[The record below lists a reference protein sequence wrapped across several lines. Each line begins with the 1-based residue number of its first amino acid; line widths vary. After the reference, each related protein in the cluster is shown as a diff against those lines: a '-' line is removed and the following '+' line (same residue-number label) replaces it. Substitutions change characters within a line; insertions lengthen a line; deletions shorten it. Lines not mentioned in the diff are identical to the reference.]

1 MKPDYLK
8 GCGLAFMSA
17 MLWGVSGTA
26 GQFLFA
32 HRGVNTEWLVAVRML
47 SAGVLM
53 LGFVAVRAPRDLFTV
68 WTHKADALRM
78 MIFGLFG
85 MLAVQYTYFAAINA
99 SNAATATV
107 IQYTG
112 PVLIVGWFALQKKRW
127 PTPIEALCVGMAV
140 AGTFFMVT
148 HGSLTSLSIST
159 MALVWGLSSAVALA
173 FYSIQPLTLMSRYS
187 PPIVIG
193 WGMLTGGLAL
203 SLVHAP
209 WAIEGTWDAPAIGA
223 FAFVIVFGTLIPF
236 YAYLMAVK
244 IIGPETSSLLACAEP
259 LASAILAMIW
269 LGTRFGPYD
278 WLGTALILA
287 TVISLTLR
295 TTEPKAVKIE

>member
-17 MLWGVSGTA
+17 LLWGVSGTF

-47 SAGVLM
+47 TAGILM
-53 LGFVAVRAPRDLFTV
+53 LGFVALRTPRDLFAI
-68 WTHKADALRM
+68 WTDRRDALRM
-78 MIFGLFG
+78 AIFGLFG

-99 SNAATATV
+99 SNTATATV

-127 PTPIEALCVGMAV
+127 PTPFELLCVGMAI

-148 HGSLTSLSIST
+148 HGSLNSLSIST

-173 FYSIQPLTLMSRYS
+173 FYSIQPLSLMHRYS
-187 PPIVIG
+187 PPVIIG
-193 WGMLTGGLAL
+193 WGMLIGGLAL

-209 WAIEGTWDAPAIGA
+209 WAVEGVWDTPAIGA

-236 YAYLMAVK
+236 YAYLTAVK
-244 IIGPETSSLLACAEP
+244 MVGAETSSLLACAEP
-259 LASAILAMIW
+259 LAAAVIGMIW
-269 LGTRFGPYD
+269 LGTHFGLYD

-287 TVISLTLR
+287 TVVSLTLR
-295 TTEPKAVKIE
+295 KSEPKAVKIE

>member
-17 MLWGVSGTA
+17 MLWGVSGTF

-32 HRGVNTEWLVAVRML
+32 NRGVNTEWLVAVRML
-47 SAGVLM
+47 TAGVLM
-53 LGFVAVRAPRDLFTV
+53 LSFVALRTPRDLFAI
-68 WTHKADALRM
+68 WTNRRDALRM
-78 MIFGLFG
+78 MVFGMFG

-112 PVLIVGWFALQKKRW
+112 PVLIVGWFAFKKKRW
-127 PTPIEALCVGMAV
+127 PTPFEGLCVAMAI

-148 HGSLTSLSIST
+148 HGSLNSLSIST
-159 MALVWGLSSAVALA
+159 TALVWGLASAVALA
-173 FYSIQPLTLMSRYS
+173 FYSIQPLSLMHRYS
-187 PPIVIG
+187 PPVIIG
-193 WGMLTGGLAL
+193 WGMLIGGLAL

-209 WAIEGTWDAPAIGA
+209 WAIEGAWDTPAIGA

-236 YAYLMAVK
+236 YAYLTAVK
-244 IIGPETSSLLACAEP
+244 IVGAETSSLLACAEP
-259 LASAILAMIW
+259 LAAAVIGMIW
-269 LGTRFGPYD
+269 LGTRFGLYD

-287 TVISLTLR
+287 TVVSLTLR
-295 TTEPKAVKIE
+295 KTEPKAVKIE

>member
-17 MLWGVSGTA
+17 MLWGVSGTF

-47 SAGVLM
+47 TAGVLM
-53 LGFVAVRAPRDLFTV
+53 LGFVALRTPRDLFAI
-68 WTHKADALRM
+68 WTDRRDALRM
-78 MIFGLFG
+78 VVFGLFG

-112 PVLIVGWFALQKKRW
+112 PVLIVSWFAWQKKHW
-127 PTPIEALCVGMAV
+127 PTPFELLCVGMAI

-148 HGSLTSLSIST
+148 HGSLNSLSIST
-159 MALVWGLSSAVALA
+159 MALTWGLSSAVALA
-173 FYSIQPLTLMSRYS
+173 FYSIQPLSLMHRYS
-187 PPIVIG
+187 PPVIIG
-193 WGMLTGGLAL
+193 WGMLIGGVAL

-209 WAIEGTWDAPAIGA
+209 WAIEGTWDASAISA

-236 YAYLMAVK
+236 YAYLTAVK
-244 IIGPETSSLLACAEP
+244 TVGAETSSLLACSEP
-259 LASAILAMIW
+259 LAAAVIGMIW
-269 LGTRFGPYD
+269 LGTRFGFYD

-295 TTEPKAVKIE
+295 KQEPIAVKIE

>member
-1 MKPDYLK
+1 MKPHYLK
-8 GCGLAFMSA
+8 GCGLALFSA
-17 MLWGVSGTA
+17 LLWGVSGTF

-47 SAGVLM
+47 IAGGLM
-53 LGFVAVRAPRDLFTV
+53 LALVAITKPRELFAI
-68 WTHKADALRM
+68 WQNRRDALRM
-78 MIFGLFG
+78 AVFGLLG

-107 IQYTG
+107 LQYTG

-127 PTPIEALCVGMAV
+127 PTPFELLCVVMAV

-148 HGSLTSLSIST
+148 HGSLNSLSISR

-173 FYSIQPLTLMSRYS
+173 FYSIQPLSLMARYS
-187 PPIVIG
+187 SPAIIG
-193 WGMLTGGLAL
+193 WGMLIGGVAL

-209 WAIEGTWDAPAIGA
+209 WAVEGRWDAPAGGA

-236 YAYLMAVK
+236 YAFLTAVR
-244 IIGPETSSLLACAEP
+244 IIGPETSSLLACSEP
-259 LASAILAMIW
+259 LSAAIIGIIW
-269 LGTRFGPYD
+269 LGTRFGPFD

-287 TVISLTLR
+287 TVVCLSLRKDT
-295 TTEPKAVKIE
+295 PAAAKIE

>member
-8 GCGLAFMSA
+8 GCGLAFGA
-17 MLWGVSGTA
+17 ALLWGVSGTA

-47 SAGVLM
+47 MAGVLM
-53 LGFVAVRAPRDLFTV
+53 LGFVTLRAPGDLFTV
-68 WTHKADALRM
+68 WTRKADALRM
-78 MIFGLFG
+78 AVFGLFG

-107 IQYTG
+107 LQYTG
-112 PVLIVGWFALQKKRW
+112 PVLIVGWFAWQKKRW
-127 PTPIEALCVGMAV
+127 PTPFELLCVVMAV

-148 HGSLTSLSIST
+148 HGSLNSLSVSK
-159 MALVWGLSSAVALA
+159 MALVWGLTSAVALA

-193 WGMLTGGLAL
+193 WGMLIGGLAL
-203 SLVHAP
+203 SVIDPP
-209 WAIEGTWDAPAIGA
+209 WAMAGTWDAPAIGA

-236 YAYLMAVK
+236 YAYLTAVR
-244 IIGPETSSLLACAEP
+244 IVGPETSSLLACAEP
-259 LASAILAMIW
+259 LAAALIGIIW
-269 LGTRFGPYD
+269 LGTRFGLYD

-287 TVISLTLR
+287 TVISLSLR
-295 TTEPKAVKIE
+295 KQEPVALKIE

>member
-8 GCGLAFMSA
+8 GCGLAFGA
-17 MLWGVSGTA
+17 ALLWGVSGTA

-47 SAGVLM
+47 MAGVLM
-53 LGFVAVRAPRDLFTV
+53 LGFVALRAPRDLFTV
-68 WTHKADALRM
+68 WTRKADALRM
-78 MIFGLFG
+78 AVFGLFG

-107 IQYTG
+107 LQYTG
-112 PVLIVGWFALQKKRW
+112 PVLIVGWFAWQKKRW
-127 PTPIEALCVGMAV
+127 PTPFELLCVVMAV

-148 HGSLTSLSIST
+148 HGSLNSLSVSK
-159 MALVWGLSSAVALA
+159 MALVWGLTSAVALA

-193 WGMLTGGLAL
+193 WGMLIGGLAL
-203 SLVHAP
+203 SVIHPP
-209 WAIEGTWDAPAIGA
+209 WAMAGTWDVPAIGA

-236 YAYLMAVK
+236 YAYLTAVR
-244 IIGPETSSLLACAEP
+244 IVGPETSSLLACAEP
-259 LASAILAMIW
+259 LAAALIGIIW
-269 LGTRFGPYD
+269 LGTRFGLYD

-287 TVISLTLR
+287 TVISLSLR
-295 TTEPKAVKIE
+295 KQEPVALKIE

>member
-8 GCGLAFMSA
+8 GCGLAFMAA

-47 SAGVLM
+47 LAGVLM
-53 LGFVAVRAPRDLFTV
+53 LGFVAIRSPRDLFTI
-68 WTHKADALRM
+68 WTRKADALRM
-78 MIFGLFG
+78 VVFSLFG

-112 PVLIVGWFALQKKRW
+112 PVLIVGWYAWQKKRW
-127 PTPIEALCVGMAV
+127 PTPFELLCVAMAI

-148 HGSLTSLSIST
+148 HGSLTSLSISK

-173 FYSIQPLTLMSRYS
+173 FYSVQPLTLMHKYS
-187 PPIVIG
+187 APIVIG
-193 WGMLTGGLAL
+193 WGMLIGGLAL

-209 WAIEGTWDAPAIGA
+209 WAIEGAWDAPAIGA

-236 YAYLMAVK
+236 YAYLTAVK
-244 IIGPETSSLLACAEP
+244 IVGAETSSLLACAEP

-269 LGTRFGPYD
+269 LGTRFGFYD

-287 TVISLTLR
+287 TVVSLALR
-295 TTEPKAVKIE
+295 KSEPKAVKIE

>member
-17 MLWGVSGTA
+17 LLWGVSGTF

-47 SAGVLM
+47 TAGILM
-53 LGFVAVRAPRDLFTV
+53 LGFVALRTPRDLFAI
-68 WTHKADALRM
+68 WTDRRDALRM
-78 MIFGLFG
+78 AIFGLFG

-127 PTPIEALCVGMAV
+127 PTPFEFLCVGMAI

-148 HGSLTSLSIST
+148 HGSLNSLSIST

-173 FYSIQPLTLMSRYS
+173 FYSIQPLSLMHRYS
-187 PPIVIG
+187 PPVIIG
-193 WGMLTGGLAL
+193 WGMLIGGLAL

-209 WAIEGTWDAPAIGA
+209 WAVEGVWDAPAIGA

-236 YAYLMAVK
+236 YAYLTAVK
-244 IIGPETSSLLACAEP
+244 MVGAETSSLLACAEP
-259 LASAILAMIW
+259 LAAAVIGMIW
-269 LGTRFGPYD
+269 LGTHFGLYD

-287 TVISLTLR
+287 TVVSLTLR
-295 TTEPKAVKIE
+295 KSEPKAVKIE

>member
-17 MLWGVSGTA
+17 MLWGVSGTF

-47 SAGVLM
+47 MAGVLM
-53 LGFVAVRAPRDLFTV
+53 LGFVALRAPRDLFTV
-68 WTHKADALRM
+68 WTRTDDARRM
-78 MIFGLFG
+78 LVFGLFG

-112 PVLIVGWFALQKKRW
+112 PVLIVGWFAFRKKRW
-127 PTPIEALCVGMAV
+127 PTPFELLCVLMAV

-148 HGSLTSLSIST
+148 HGSLSSLSISK

-193 WGMLTGGLAL
+193 WGMLIGGVAL

-209 WAIEGTWDAPAIGA
+209 WAIEGVWDMPAIGA

-236 YAYLMAVK
+236 YAYLTAVK
-244 IIGPETSSLLACAEP
+244 RVGPETSSLLACAEP
-259 LASAILAMIW
+259 LAAAVIGMIW
-269 LGTRFGPYD
+269 LGTRFGFYD

-287 TVISLTLR
+287 TVISLALR
-295 TTEPKAVKIE
+295 KSEPKAVKIE

>member
-1 MKPDYLK
+1 MKPNYLK

-17 MLWGVSGTA
+17 MLWGVSGTF

-47 SAGVLM
+47 MAGVLM
-53 LGFVAVRAPRDLFTV
+53 LGFVSLRTRRDLFV
-68 WTHKADALRM
+68 IWTDRRDALRLLV
-78 MIFGLFG
+78 FGLFG

-112 PVLIVGWFALQKKRW
+112 PVLIVGWYAWQKKRW
-127 PTPIEALCVGMAV
+127 PTPFEILCVAMAI

-159 MALVWGLSSAVALA
+159 MALIWGLSSAVALA
-173 FYSIQPLTLMSRYS
+173 FYSIQPLSLMHRYS
-187 PPIVIG
+187 PPVIIG
-193 WGMLTGGLAL
+193 WAMLIGGLAL
-203 SLVHAP
+203 SFVHAP
-209 WAIEGTWDAPAIGA
+209 WAIEGTWDTPAIGA

-236 YAYLMAVK
+236 YAYLTAVK
-244 IIGPETSSLLACAEP
+244 TIGAETSSLLACSEP
-259 LASAILAMIW
+259 LAAALIGMIW
-269 LGTRFGPYD
+269 LGTRFGLYD

-287 TVISLTLR
+287 TVVSLALR
-295 TTEPKAVKIE
+295 KTEPMALKIE

>member
-47 SAGVLM
+47 SAGGLM
-53 LGFVAVRAPRDLFTV
+53 LGFVALRTPRDLFTV
-68 WTHKADALRM
+68 WTHKADALRLLV
-78 MIFGLFG
+78 FGLFG

-127 PTPIEALCVGMAV
+127 PTPFEALCVTMAI

-148 HGSLTSLSIST
+148 HGSLNSLSIST
-159 MALVWGLSSAVALA
+159 MALVWGRSSAMALA
-173 FYSIQPLTLMSRYS
+173 FYSIQPLSLMHRYS

-193 WGMLTGGLAL
+193 WGMLIGGVAL

-295 TTEPKAVKIE
+295 KTEPKAVKIE

>member
-8 GCGLAFMSA
+8 GCGLAFGA
-17 MLWGVSGTA
+17 ALLWGVSGTA

-47 SAGVLM
+47 MAGVLM
-53 LGFVAVRAPRDLFTV
+53 LGFVALRAPRDLFTV
-68 WTHKADALRM
+68 WTRKADALRM
-78 MIFGLFG
+78 AVFGLFG

-107 IQYTG
+107 LQYTG
-112 PVLIVGWFALQKKRW
+112 PVLIVGWFAWQKKRW
-127 PTPIEALCVGMAV
+127 PTPFELLCVVMAV

-148 HGSLTSLSIST
+148 HGSLNSLSVSK
-159 MALVWGLSSAVALA
+159 MALVWGLTSAVALA

-193 WGMLTGGLAL
+193 WGMLIGGLAL
-203 SLVHAP
+203 SVIHPP
-209 WAIEGTWDAPAIGA
+209 WAMAGTWDAPAIGA

-236 YAYLMAVK
+236 YAYLTAVR
-244 IIGPETSSLLACAEP
+244 IVGPETSSLLACAEP
-259 LASAILAMIW
+259 LAAALIGIIW
-269 LGTRFGPYD
+269 LGTRFGLYD

-287 TVISLTLR
+287 TVISLSLR
-295 TTEPKAVKIE
+295 KQEPVALKIE